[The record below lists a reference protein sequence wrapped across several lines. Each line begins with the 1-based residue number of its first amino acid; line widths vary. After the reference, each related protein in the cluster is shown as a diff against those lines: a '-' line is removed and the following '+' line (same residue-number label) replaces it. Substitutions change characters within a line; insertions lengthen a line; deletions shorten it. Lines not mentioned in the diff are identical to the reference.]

1 MGEEQYFNAL
11 VTNLNKG
18 LLFFSTGR
26 KRVLCIALR

>member
-18 LLFFSTGR
+18 LLFFLQEERGFY
-26 KRVLCIALR
+26 A